1 MAASYTNLFAFLLT
15 IIVYYLVLKPALT
28 LDIVRAPQLLAEYT
42 AATYRYLAIFIGA
55 VILVQFAVNV
65 ATISNMCGGAITQNV
80 AYGGFITFIPWT
92 LIFGVLVAV
101 MIMYPA
107 FRRIFADVFGYY
119 YIASSANKIL
129 TELLINKEVQ
139 QQIDADTN
147 PAITS
152 EDRVKM
158 QSAADMI
165 IKICGNPGVLINQ
178 LTPTNFME
186 YWGLLQPLMKS
197 KYTGAEGAAAAGELQ
212 TRLFDLVVAKDN
224 VGEAAWFIY
233 TGVLIVS
240 LVQMK
245 IATRGC
251 VNNAAAQQ
259 ANYAQFQAAEKE
271 AADKRAQAQSTV
283 YTMT

>member
-1 MAASYTNLFAFLLT
+1 MATSYTNLFAFLLT
-15 IIVYYLVLKPALT
+15 IIAYYLVLKPALT
-28 LDIVRAPQLLAEYT
+28 LDIIRTPQLLAEYT
-42 AATYRYLAIFIGA
+42 ASTYRYLAIFIGA
-55 VILVQFAVNV
+55 VILIQFAVNV
-65 ATISNMCGGAITQNV
+65 AVISNMCGGAITQNV

-92 LIFGVLVAV
+92 LIFGVLIAV

-119 YIASSANKIL
+119 YISSSANKIL

-139 QQIDADTN
+139 QQIDADQN
-147 PAITS
+147 PAITA
-152 EDRVKM
+152 EDRAKM

-197 KYTGAEGAAAAGELQ
+197 KYTSAEGAVAAGELQ

-224 VGEAAWFIY
+224 IGEAAWFIY

-251 VNNAAAQQ
+251 INNAAAQQ
-259 ANYAQFQAAEKE
+259 ANYAQFQADEKA

-283 YTMT
+283 YTMS